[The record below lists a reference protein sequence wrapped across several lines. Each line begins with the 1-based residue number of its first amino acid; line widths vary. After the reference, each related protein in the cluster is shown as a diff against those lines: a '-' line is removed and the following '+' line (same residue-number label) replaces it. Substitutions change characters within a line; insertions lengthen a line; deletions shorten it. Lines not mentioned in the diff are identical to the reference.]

1 MGTISNSICFLNFF
15 FSDGK
20 MKSVAQHVL
29 WTVCFLGLVVIKGRD
44 AKQDLLAL
52 HNGTLDQVAD
62 DASIAVDEP
71 ANDEPANDEPAND
84 ERADDERADD
94 EANPIS
100 IEITTKEPKKP
111 APTKRISKDKGM
123 ETNIIS
129 DKPPIDEANTNSTEI
144 ITREP
149 ETPAPT
155 KKISKDKGIK
165 PSIVIVKPPIEEE
178 PGLIWGF
185 RWWELLCIVF
195 GTFFLLLF
203 LCACCCAIL
212 ESGQVRQQEVR
223 GPNGERLGF
232 MQAPG
237 RHIVLV
243 MDNRLS
249 RIRGNNVVAANNPP
263 TTTTG
268 IAPAPVG
275 NPPHAPPVQPIYPKA

>member
-44 AKQDLLAL
+44 AKQDLSAL
-52 HNGTLDQVAD
+52 HNGTLDQIAD
-62 DASIAVDEP
+62 DALIAVDEP
-71 ANDEPANDEPAND
+71 ANDEPANDEPADD

-111 APTKRISKDKGM
+111 APTKRISKDQGIEPNSNSM
-123 ETNIIS
+123 EITTQEPENLATNKKINNKDQGIES
-129 DKPPIDEANTNSTEI
+129 NTNSMEI
-144 ITREP
+144 TTREP
-149 ETPAPT
+149 EKPAST
-155 KKISKDKGIK
+155 EKISKDKGIK
-165 PSIVIVKPPIEEE
+165 PNIVIVKPPIEEE

-249 RIRGNNVVAANNPP
+249 RFRGNNVAAANN
-263 TTTTG
+263 
-268 IAPAPVG
+268 
-275 NPPHAPPVQPIYPKA
+275 